1 MENTV
6 KPGLREQE
14 TEEVPEPEVAT
25 AAPAKKGLLRFFVLD
40 RYLKYVVFLV
50 FIGLVYVWNSNI
62 AERQVRR
69 EQKLKQAIDEAEA
82 EYKTVHARFS
92 NDSRLKSVEE
102 RVDTLG
108 LEPLHE
114 PPYKLEKKVVRQ

>member
-1 MENTV
+1 MENIV

-14 TEEVPEPEVAT
+14 TEETPEPEVAIP
-25 AAPAKKGLLRFFVLD
+25 AASARKGLLRFFVLD

-62 AERQVRR
+62 AERQVRY
-69 EQKLKQAIDEAEA
+69 EQKLKHSINEAEA

-92 NDSRLKSVEE
+92 NDSRLKSVEG

-108 LEPLHE
+108 LEPLRE
-114 PPYKLEKKVVRQ
+114 PPYKLIKKVVR